1 LRTRSAGESR
11 IFRLTGTATWHWS
24 ISTSPSRPGA
34 GRAGWTRRIWD
45 LATRTLVGEPFTGHT
60 GWMRAVAVAEL
71 NGRPVVI
78 SGSDDRTVRIWD
90 LATGAPIGDPFACTN
105 GPVLSVAIAAVADCP
120 DPRARNRHLRLVIG
134 EGGTVSVQALSRT
147 SDTITWTQIVAPQI
161 GSRVLATAWH
171 PPRTLIVGAEPGIVV
186 LEVPS

>member
-1 LRTRSAGESR
+1 VRT
-11 IFRLTGTATWHWS
+11 
-24 ISTSPSRPGA
+24 
-34 GRAGWTRRIWD
+34 
-45 LATRTLVGEPFTGHT
+45 
-60 GWMRAVAVAEL
+60 VAVAEL
-71 NGRPVVI
+71 DGRPVVI
-78 SGSDDRTVRIWD
+78 SGSDDHTVRIWD

-120 DPRARNRHLRLVIG
+120 DPRARNKHLRLVIG
-134 EGGTVSVQALSRT
+134 EGGTVSVQALSRI